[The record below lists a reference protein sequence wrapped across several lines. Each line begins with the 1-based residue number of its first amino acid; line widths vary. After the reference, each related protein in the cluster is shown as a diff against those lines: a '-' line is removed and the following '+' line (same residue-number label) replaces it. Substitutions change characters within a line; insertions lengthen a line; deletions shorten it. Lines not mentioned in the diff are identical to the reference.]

1 MSDGVGG
8 AGQKR
13 VRDEHLLYAGMGL
26 TYLVA
31 AIHLFHP
38 SNGFPRLVQLAV
50 VGSVDLLLADPRP
63 LAFTLAAFLLIVG
76 ANLALANYRRRL
88 LYPLG
93 MVLVATFV
101 VGYLAWHYTG
111 HGGFLPGREPV
122 LHGLGPIENVVS
134 HLTSDLVA
142 AVSKLLE
149 VVLLAV
155 LWVLYQREGDSA
167 PGQAPA
173 E

>member
-1 MSDGVGG
+1 MSVGDCG
-8 AGQKR
+8 AGLNR
-13 VRDEHLLYAGMGL
+13 GSDEHLLYAGMGL

-88 LYPLG
+88 LYALG
-93 MVLVATFV
+93 MVLVATFI

-134 HLTSDLVA
+134 HLTGDLVA
-142 AVSKLLE
+142 AVSKALE

-155 LWVLYQREGDSA
+155 LWVLFQREGEPSS
-167 PGQAPA
+167 GTEPA